1 MKHYPD
7 GARYV
12 YQCEDS
18 TGRSAVASL
27 RVRNEMIEHMPL
39 LNLLFEEAQS
49 TWSEER
55 KRLRNY
61 MVTEG
66 SMVFRGKHER
76 AEVNMV
82 EIKHLLQQV
91 GMKLEATAR

>member
-1 MKHYPD
+1 M
-7 GARYV
+7 
-12 YQCEDS
+12 
-18 TGRSAVASL
+18 
-27 RVRNEMIEHMPL
+27 
-39 LNLLFEEAQS
+39 NLLFEEAQS

-55 KRLRNY
+55 KKLRKY

-91 GMKLEATAR
+91 GMGLEATARWDLDSGYHQGLKGKGIMK